1 MPSKVFSRTGA
12 SQPSSVDLETGALR
26 GGRTQGAL
34 DASPQGALDA
44 EALPEESRLTRQ
56 F

>member
-12 SQPSSVDLETGALR
+12 SRPSSLDLERGAPQ
-26 GGRTQGAL
+26 GGRREPRVP
-34 DASPQGALDA
+34 ASRGLVAG
-44 EALPEESRLTRQ
+44 ALPEESLLTHP